1 MKHLLHAGTAL
12 VALTAGMAHA
22 GGHLTF
28 APGEGPFSW
37 DSYDAWAAD
46 APDLSGQTV
55 TIAGPWL
62 NPEDD
67 FFRNALAYFTDAT
80 GAEAIY
86 TGAEPASASMTIC
99 CSKLSEPV

>member
-1 MKHLLHAGTAL
+1 MKHLLLAGSATL
-12 VALTAGMAHA
+12 ALTAGMASA

-37 DSYDAWAAD
+37 DSYNAWAEG

-67 FFRNALAYFTDAT
+67 FFRNALAYFMDAT
-80 GAEAIY
+80 GAEAVY
-86 TGAEPASASMTIC
+86 TGSDSFE
-99 CSKLSEPV
+99 